1 MKLYTK
7 IIDGKR
13 VIKARN
19 QIVIKKDDKQYIN
32 PTHEILIADG
42 WEEYVTPEPTPEE
55 LLKRARANR
64 RREILEYD
72 SSEEVNIFYLND
84 EPMWLDKATRA
95 GLKLRLE
102 AEDAIGNAETI
113 LWYNGKPYYLTIQQ
127 AMQMLYALEVYASQ
141 CYDNTQRLLAILD
154 SFTTIEEIEAFEELP
169 GYPEK
174 LYL

>member
-1 MKLYTK
+1 MEFYTK
-7 IIDGKR
+7 IIDGER
-13 VIKARN
+13 VIKPRN
-19 QIVIKKDDKQYIN
+19 KIVVKKDDKQYIN

-42 WEEYVTPEPTPEE
+42 WQLYVIPEPTPEE
-55 LLKRARANR
+55 LLERAKRQR

-72 SSEEVNIFYLND
+72 SSEEVNLFYLNGD
-84 EPMWLDKATRA
+84 PMWLDKATRA

-102 AEDAIGNAETI
+102 AEDAMGNTETI
-113 LWYNGKPYYLTIQQ
+113 LWYNGKPYSLTFQE

>member
-1 MKLYTK
+1 MKQYTK
-7 IIDGKR
+7 TIDGKT
-13 VIKARN
+13 VIKTQNR
-19 QIVIKKDDKQYIN
+19 IVVIKGDRQIIN
-32 PTHEILIADG
+32 PPHDILLEDG

-55 LLKRARANR
+55 LLERAKKLR

-72 SSEEVNIFYLND
+72 SSEDVNVFYLND

-102 AEDAIGNAETI
+102 AEDAIGNTETI